1 VLCCLVGRKDCM
13 RQVLALVCFLREK
26 DTLKSRSNQGRTPP
40 SGVYHPPPHPLYRE
54 VQHHPMENL
63 HPSLQMRLD
72 LLLDHAN
79 LLIERV
85 GTKL

>member
-1 VLCCLVGRKDCM
+1 
-13 RQVLALVCFLREK
+13 
-26 DTLKSRSNQGRTPP
+26 
-40 SGVYHPPPHPLYRE
+40 
-54 VQHHPMENL
+54 MENL

-72 LLLDHAN
+72 LLLDHVN